1 MDVLEQLKCLPE
13 SYIQQP
19 TTSYAKSIFWNV
31 QKSSAVSRPLIR
43 KMRLCSRRAKIRRR
57 SVQDI
62 ARPVAAA
69 HTERENHTAI
79 PACQKAALRT
89 WESCGKSL
97 DKSVIPNSKTSSG
110 VGISFTEFF
119 MGTTIVIFVLA
130 IIVVCAILSIR
141 KRIKYGSSCCGT
153 HDAAPKKIKVKD
165 KNKAHYPYTYT
176 LTVDGMHCSNCARRV
191 ENALNSKDG
200 VWAKVNLEK
209 KSVLVRAKSQLKWED
224 FSTLINEAGYTL
236 IELN

>member
-1 MDVLEQLKCLPE
+1 
-13 SYIQQP
+13 
-19 TTSYAKSIFWNV
+19 
-31 QKSSAVSRPLIR
+31 
-43 KMRLCSRRAKIRRR
+43 
-57 SVQDI
+57 
-62 ARPVAAA
+62 
-69 HTERENHTAI
+69 
-79 PACQKAALRT
+79 
-89 WESCGKSL
+89 
-97 DKSVIPNSKTSSG
+97 
-110 VGISFTEFF
+110 
-119 MGTTIVIFVLA
+119 MGTTIIIFVLA

-141 KRIKYGSSCCGT
+141 KRIKYGSACCGT

-224 FSTLINEAGYTL
+224 FSTVITKAGYTF
-236 IELN
+236 IEFSAERT